1 MFSPPWAEPIRAES
15 TSLSSSTLKEPLMN
29 IRICTR
35 MGLIAGGFV
44 GVLVSLVHSES
55 NCCGTPVFPPTF
67 ARLALDGLV
76 VALIAVFLLALY
88 IGVVTGVLLGWLAY
102 HIHNPGLALVVCAY
116 LGAFLG
122 WLVCRILCGGANAL
136 KPVGAR

>member
-1 MFSPPWAEPIRAES
+1 
-15 TSLSSSTLKEPLMN
+15 MN
-29 IRICTR
+29 IKVCTR

-44 GVLVSLVHSES
+44 GVLVSLVHSQS
-55 NCCGTPVFPPTF
+55 NCCGTPVFPATF

-76 VALIAVFLLALY
+76 VALIAVFLSAAFICLVNHLPVKPIFLLALY

-116 LGAFLG
+116 LGAILG
-122 WLVCRILCGGANAL
+122 WLICRILCGGANAL
-136 KPVGAR
+136 RTVGAR